1 MSDLVVRIHQTGWGK
16 KMIAT
21 LDRIRTNKSVRVVDV
36 AGGWGFRRHIS
47 QLGIH
52 PGDVLTV
59 LRHAAMGGPILI
71 MIHGSQIAIGRGMAS
86 HITVEDTE

>member
-1 MSDLVVRIHQTGWGK
+1 
-16 KMIAT
+16 MIAP
-21 LDRIRTNKSVRVVDV
+21 LERIRINKSVRVVNV
-36 AGGWGFRRHIS
+36 TGGWGLRNHIS

-86 HITVEDTE
+86 HITVEDIE

>member
-1 MSDLVVRIHQTGWGK
+1 
-16 KMIAT
+16 MITT
-21 LDRIRTNKSVRVVDV
+21 LDRIRSNKNVRVVDV
-36 AGGWGFRRHIS
+36 AGGWGLRSHIS

-52 PGDVLTV
+52 PGDLLTV

>member
-1 MSDLVVRIHQTGWGK
+1 MGINPRGRGNG
-16 KMIAT
+16 MITT
-21 LDRIRTNKSVRVVDV
+21 LDRIRTKKNVKVVDV
-36 AGGWGFRRHIS
+36 IGGWGLRRHVS

-52 PGDVLTV
+52 PGDILTV

-86 HITVEDTE
+86 HISVEDAE

>member
-1 MSDLVVRIHQTGWGK
+1 MGINPRGRGNG
-16 KMIAT
+16 MITT
-21 LDRIRTNKSVRVVDV
+21 LDRIRNNKNVRVVDV
-36 AGGWGFRRHIS
+36 IGGWGLRRHVS

-52 PGDVLTV
+52 PGDILTV

-86 HITVEDTE
+86 HISVEDAE

>member
-1 MSDLVVRIHQTGWGK
+1 MVMVT
-16 KMIAT
+16 T
-21 LDRIRTNKSVRVVDV
+21 LEKIRGTRNVRVLDV
-36 AGGWGFRRHIS
+36 KGGWGLRRHIN

-71 MIHGSQIAIGRGMAS
+71 MIHGSQIAIGRGMAA
-86 HITVEDTE
+86 HISVEDAG

>member
-1 MSDLVVRIHQTGWGK
+1 
-16 KMIAT
+16 MITT
-21 LDRIRTNKSVRVVDV
+21 LDRIRTKKNVKVVDV
-36 AGGWGFRRHIS
+36 LGGWGLRRHVS

-52 PGDVLTV
+52 PGDILTV

-86 HITVEDTE
+86 HISVEDAE

>member
-1 MSDLVVRIHQTGWGK
+1 MSLSGRGK
-16 KMIAT
+16 EMITT
-21 LDRIRTNKSVRVVDV
+21 LDRIRTNKNVTVVDV
-36 AGGWGFRRHIS
+36 TGGLGLRRHVS

-52 PGDVLTV
+52 PGDILTV

-86 HITVEDTE
+86 QISVEDNE

>member
-1 MSDLVVRIHQTGWGK
+1 
-16 KMIAT
+16 MITT
-21 LDRIRTNKSVRVVDV
+21 LDRIRTKKNVKVVDV
-36 AGGWGFRRHIS
+36 IGGWGLRRHVS

-52 PGDVLTV
+52 PGDILTV

-86 HITVEDTE
+86 HISVEDAE

>member
-1 MSDLVVRIHQTGWGK
+1 MVT
-16 KMIAT
+16 T
-21 LDRIRTNKSVRVVDV
+21 LEKIRGTRNVRVLDV
-36 AGGWGFRRHIS
+36 KGGWGLRRHIN

-71 MIHGSQIAIGRGMAS
+71 MIHGSQIAIGRGMAA
-86 HITVEDTE
+86 HISVEDAE

>member
-1 MSDLVVRIHQTGWGK
+1 
-16 KMIAT
+16 MITT
-21 LDRIRTNKSVRVVDV
+21 LDRIQTNRSVRVVDV
-36 AGGWGFRRHIS
+36 IGGWGLRSHIS

-52 PGDVLTV
+52 PGDILTV

-86 HITVEDTE
+86 HITVEDAE

>member
-1 MSDLVVRIHQTGWGK
+1 
-16 KMIAT
+16 MIAT

-36 AGGWGFRRHIS
+36 IGGWGLRQHIS

-86 HITVEDTE
+86 HITVEGIE

>member
-1 MSDLVVRIHQTGWGK
+1 
-16 KMIAT
+16 MITT
-21 LDRIRTNKSVRVVDV
+21 LDRIRTKKNVKVVDII
-36 AGGWGFRRHIS
+36 GGWGLRRHVS

-52 PGDVLTV
+52 PGDILTV

-86 HITVEDTE
+86 HISVEDAE

>member
-1 MSDLVVRIHQTGWGK
+1 MLT
-16 KMIAT
+16 T
-21 LDRIRTNKSVRVVDV
+21 LDQIRNNRTVRVLDV
-36 AGGWGFRRHIS
+36 KGGWGLRRHIN

-71 MIHGSQIAIGRGMAS
+71 MIHGSQIAIGRGMAA
-86 HITVEDTE
+86 HISVEDAE

>member
-1 MSDLVVRIHQTGWGK
+1 MVMVT
-16 KMIAT
+16 T
-21 LDRIRTNKSVRVVDV
+21 LEKIRGTRNVRVLDV
-36 AGGWGFRRHIS
+36 KGGWGLRRHIN

-71 MIHGSQIAIGRGMAS
+71 MIHGSQIAIGRGMAA
-86 HITVEDTE
+86 HISVEDSG

>member
-1 MSDLVVRIHQTGWGK
+1 MVT
-16 KMIAT
+16 T
-21 LDRIRTNKSVRVVDV
+21 LEKIRGTRNVRVLDV
-36 AGGWGFRRHIS
+36 KGGWGLRRHIN

-71 MIHGSQIAIGRGMAS
+71 MIHGSQIAIGRGMAA
-86 HITVEDTE
+86 HISVEDAG

>member
-1 MSDLVVRIHQTGWGK
+1 MGINPRGRGNG
-16 KMIAT
+16 MITT
-21 LDRIRTNKSVRVVDV
+21 LDRIRTKKNVKVVDV
-36 AGGWGFRRHIS
+36 LGGWGLRRHVS

-52 PGDVLTV
+52 PGDILTV

-86 HITVEDTE
+86 HISVEDAE

>member
-1 MSDLVVRIHQTGWGK
+1 MVMVT
-16 KMIAT
+16 T
-21 LDRIRTNKSVRVVDV
+21 LEKIRGTRNVRVLDV
-36 AGGWGFRRHIS
+36 KGGWGLRRHIN

-71 MIHGSQIAIGRGMAS
+71 MIHGSQIAIGRGMAA
-86 HITVEDTE
+86 HISVEDAGWR